1 MLSRWPNAY
10 GRIGAESL
18 MAYIQYLD
26 SECRRLATRA
36 RNLEDSQDRLREQLY
51 DEHCERV
58 TWISGAFH
66 EAFKRV
72 NEPVRKR
79 RRDNE

>member
-1 MLSRWPNAY
+1 
-10 GRIGAESL
+10 
-18 MAYIQYLD
+18 MAYIHFLD

-36 RNLEDSQDRLREQLY
+36 RNLEDGQDRLREQLY
-51 DEHCERV
+51 DDRRERV
-58 TWISGAFH
+58 TLLSGELH
-66 EAFKRV
+66 EASQRM